1 MTELQ
6 KALII
11 PLALVILI
19 PASILLYFA
28 ENIKGYYRFK
38 WYCENEGGLKVYEKL
53 EKNVGWM
60 AEDKFSAMAASHLKS
75 VKLVRYPEKKEKG
88 KLYDLFYKGGNPSS
102 FKSHEI
108 TPANLY
114 LQPKYRWQSKI
125 GRIPGELR
133 LTELKYEISNL
144 KNNQTLIIFKR
155 FSYSLFEQS
164 KTLLAAPSGESCH
177 SIGKIFKYRNLIF
190 IKQGEF

>member
-38 WYCENEGGLKVYEKL
+38 WYCENEGGLKIYEKL

-60 AEDKFSAMAASHLKS
+60 AEDKLDAMAASHLKY
-75 VKLVRYPEKKEKG
+75 VKFVRYPEKKEQG
-88 KLYDLFYKGGNPSS
+88 KLYDLVYQGGNPSS

-108 TPANLY
+108 TPANFTETI
-114 LQPKYRWQSKI
+114 KYKWVVINSKI
-125 GRIPGELR
+125 ENELR
-133 LTELKYEISNL
+133 LEKYGYEIFYFENSNYIA
-144 KNNQTLIIFKR
+144 KYYSFGYSIFNRK
-155 FSYSLFEQS
+155 
-164 KTLLAAPSGESCH
+164 KTFLSAPSGSGCFNEPGMWKKE
-177 SIGKIFKYRNLIF
+177 INKIFKN
-190 IKQGEF
+190 